1 MPVWLQTAIM
11 TFIPL
16 AAYFFFVVRPNLKKA
31 KALKEIDLPPR
42 EDIKDYA
49 SISHSLSE
57 APEYLRITNSTFMSI
72 DMRVEVNKELFKMLT
87 LFYKALAKENGAWRS
102 NYNVGYSKGFHLNDH
117 YSHIMDNLIP
127 ALEIIQKDFINL
139 QTNDIKLLELN
150 DALEHEIELMKVVS
164 KQLGYGVPATNETIL
179 DATSKI
185 VLGIVREE
193 KELNMNSLSEL
204 EQELEL
210 YDELVQ
216 KNRQKEQEAL
226 DTYDRIYEELRND
239 LESSKQP
246 IEEPFKQPI
255 KEEQK

>member
-11 TFIPL
+11 IFVPV

-42 EDIKDYA
+42 EQLKDYV
-49 SISHSLSE
+49 SITHSLSE
-57 APEYLRITNSTFMSI
+57 APEFLRITNSTFMSI
-72 DMRVEVNKELFKMLT
+72 DMRVAVNKELFKMLT
-87 LFYKALAKENGAWRS
+87 LFYKALHKENQSWRT
-102 NYNVGYSKGFHLNDH
+102 NYNVGYSKGFHLSDH
-117 YSHIMDNLIP
+117 YSHILDNLIP

-139 QTNDIKLLELN
+139 QSNDVKLLELN

-179 DATSKI
+179 DAVSKV
-185 VLGIVREE
+185 VLGIVRQE

-204 EQELEL
+204 QQELEL

-216 KNRQKEQEAL
+216 KNRQKEQETL
-226 DTYDRIYEELRND
+226 DTYDKIYEELRND
-239 LESSKQP
+239 LESSKQLV
-246 IEEPFKQPI
+246 EQSI